1 MRLTPKTREQ
11 IEAENMLPEGNYE
24 ATVESAE
31 DKTSK
36 SGNEMI
42 ALKLRCYLPDGSERV
57 ISDWI
62 LEAFAAK
69 LLDFV
74 EAAGLEAQYKLGKLE
89 ARDCEG
95 ANVMLTI
102 AHKKQTKGEYAG
114 QVQASVTGY
123 SKVQRG
129 TPRPVVKPKAPI
141 PAGGVEINEDD
152 IPF

>member
-31 DKTSK
+31 DKTSE

-42 ALKLRCYLPDGSERV
+42 VLKLRCYLPDGSERV

-74 EAAGLEAQYKLGKLE
+74 EAAGLEPQYAAGKLE

-95 ANVMLTI
+95 HNVMVTV
-102 AHKKQTKGEYAG
+102 AHKTPTTGKYAG
-114 QVQASVTGY
+114 QTNANVTGY
-123 SKVQRG
+123 SKIQRAA
-129 TPRPVVKPKAPI
+129 PRPAAAPKPKPVS
-141 PAGGVEINEDD
+141 AGVAIDESD